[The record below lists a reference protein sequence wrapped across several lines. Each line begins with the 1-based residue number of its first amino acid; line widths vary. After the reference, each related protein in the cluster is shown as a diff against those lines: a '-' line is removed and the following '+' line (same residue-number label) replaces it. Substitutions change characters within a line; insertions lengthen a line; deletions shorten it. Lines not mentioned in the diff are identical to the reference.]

1 MGTTGSDVKRIQ
13 AGFTLIELMVVMAI
27 AAILIS
33 LAAPSFARLIRST
46 SVASDVNTFLA
57 DLRFARNEAI
67 KRGTVIVMCKS
78 NAPEATTPAC
88 STGTDWK
95 TGWIIFVDDNNSGT
109 YSSDEFLLRQQSALT
124 SSGGITDASGSDTLF
139 NFVSTGR
146 LRAFT
151 STTKFTFKAN
161 VVDTSLERVV
171 CINASGRARIANGLT
186 SCGTDE

>member
-1 MGTTGSDVKRIQ
+1 VKRIQ

-78 NAPEATTPAC
+78 DDPEAATPSC
-88 STGTDWK
+88 STGADWK
-95 TGWIIFVDDNNSGT
+95 SGWIIFADDNNSGT
-109 YSSDEFLLRQQSALT
+109 YSSAL
-124 SSGGITDASGSDTLF
+124 
-139 NFVSTGR
+139 
-146 LRAFT
+146 
-151 STTKFTFKAN
+151 
-161 VVDTSLERVV
+161 
-171 CINASGRARIANGLT
+171 
-186 SCGTDE
+186 